1 MANKEPEI
9 IWLRKHIIRARILLR
24 WAVDNRV
31 QMGLRELIGEA
42 ETRLAW
48 LEDQA
53 LAQKPT
59 RTINPKIRN
68 EAGALVR
75 GYPLESGGAA

>member
-1 MANKEPEI
+1 MANKEPEM

-53 LAQKPT
+53 LAQKPDAKA
-59 RTINPKIRN
+59 NDKPKN
-68 EAGALVR
+68 KK
-75 GYPLESGGAA
+75 

>member
-1 MANKEPEI
+1 LNGTGLRLAMANKEPEI

-53 LAQKPT
+53 LAQKPDAKA
-59 RTINPKIRN
+59 NDKPENKK
-68 EAGALVR
+68 
-75 GYPLESGGAA
+75 

>member
-31 QMGLRELIGEA
+31 QMGLRELIAEA
-42 ETRLAW
+42 ETRLEW

-53 LAQKPT
+53 LAEQPDAKAKP
-59 RTINPKIRN
+59 NHKPKIK
-68 EAGALVR
+68 
-75 GYPLESGGAA
+75 S